1 MRIFQ
6 INQKKKVVRETL
18 HALNLAPD
26 SGNSKRPTARR
37 GLKNT
42 EKQKPPLPHH
52 STSRADILLPSAS
65 IASHCLSNISM
76 QESAHEGKGKN
87 F

>member
-6 INQKKKVVRETL
+6 TNQKKNVVRETL

-26 SGNSKRPTARR
+26 SENSKRPIARSR
-37 GLKNT
+37 I
-42 EKQKPPLPHH
+42 EKHRKAKTPLPHH

-65 IASHCLSNISM
+65 IVVMPIQHFYAGIR
-76 QESAHEGKGKN
+76 A
-87 F
+87 